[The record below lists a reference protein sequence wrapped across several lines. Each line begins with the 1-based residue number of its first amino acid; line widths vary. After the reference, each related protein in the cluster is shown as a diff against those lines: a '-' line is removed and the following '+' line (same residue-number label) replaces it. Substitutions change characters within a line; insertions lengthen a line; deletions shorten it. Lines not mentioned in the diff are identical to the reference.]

1 MSLNENKKISTF
13 IKGVGVANESHKAIH
28 QLHPVNDFHQNIYAI
43 LNRLRLISTIMNF
56 ELINFS
62 QPEINVHFHIFLSFT
77 RIDTSYRDE
86 INIFGFPVKSEN
98 FFFVL

>member
-56 ELINFS
+56 ELISF
-62 QPEINVHFHIFLSFT
+62 PEINAHSHIFYHLQELTLPSML
-77 RIDTSYRDE
+77 E
-86 INIFGFPVKSEN
+86 K
-98 FFFVL
+98 